1 MAKSRE
7 EKQKELEHLKQEL
20 HHVSTVVLTT
30 FSGVTVER
38 DTILRR
44 AVEKA
49 GGKYRVVK
57 NAIAQMAAEGTP
69 AAELLKDLSGV
80 NAIAYTE
87 GEPVSLAKA
96 LNDFA
101 KGEEEGAFSFRSG
114 LVDGRVVSID
124 ELKALA
130 SLPSREELFAKLLG
144 LLQAPAQRL
153 VSLLNEPGRRTAAV
167 LQQGVGAKK
176 FSDG

>member
-7 EKQKELEHLKQEL
+7 KKQKDLENLKQEL

-57 NAIAQMAAEGTP
+57 NAIAQMAAEGTSME
-69 AAELLKDLSGV
+69 ELLKDLKGV
-80 NAIAYTE
+80 NAIAYTD
-87 GEPVSLAKA
+87 GEPVPLAKA

-101 KGEEEGAFSFRSG
+101 KEEEGAFSFQSG

-130 SLPSREELFAKLLG
+130 NLPSREELFAKLLG

-153 VSLLNEPGRRTAAV
+153 ASLLNEPGRQTAAV
-167 LQQGVGAKK
+167 LQQGLEAKK

>member
-7 EKQKELEHLKQEL
+7 NKQKDLENLKQEL

-38 DTILRR
+38 DTTLRR
-44 AVEKA
+44 AVEKV

-69 AAELLKDLSGV
+69 AAELLKDLKGV

-87 GEPVSLAKA
+87 GEPVPLAKA
-96 LNDFA
+96 LSDFA
-101 KGEEEGAFSFRSG
+101 KEEEAFSFQSG

-130 SLPSREELFAKLLG
+130 NLPSREELFAKLLG
-144 LLQAPAQRL
+144 LMQAPAQRL
-153 VSLLNEPGRRTAAV
+153 ASLLSEPGRQAAAV
-167 LQQGVGAKK
+167 LQQGVEAKK

>member
-30 FSGVTVER
+30 FSGVIVER

-57 NAIAQMAAEGTP
+57 NSIAKRAAEGTP
-69 AAELLKDLSGV
+69 MEAILKDLNGV
-80 NAIAYTE
+80 NAIAYTK
-87 GEPVSLAKA
+87 GEPVPLAKA

-101 KGEEEGAFSFRSG
+101 KEEEAFSFRSG
-114 LVDGRVVSID
+114 FVDGRVVSID

-130 SLPSREELFAKLLG
+130 NLPSREELFAKLLG

-153 VSLLNEPGRRTAAV
+153 ASLLNEPGRQTAAV
-167 LQQGVGAKK
+167 LQQGVEAKK

>member
-57 NAIAQMAAEGTP
+57 NAIAQRAAEGTP
-69 AAELLKDLSGV
+69 AEEILKELSGV

-96 LNDFA
+96 LHDFA
-101 KGEEEGAFSFRSG
+101 KEEEGTFSFRSG
-114 LVDGRVVSID
+114 MVDGRVVSID

-153 VSLLNEPGRRTAAV
+153 ASLLNEPGRRIAAV
-167 LQQGVGAKK
+167 LQQGVAAKK